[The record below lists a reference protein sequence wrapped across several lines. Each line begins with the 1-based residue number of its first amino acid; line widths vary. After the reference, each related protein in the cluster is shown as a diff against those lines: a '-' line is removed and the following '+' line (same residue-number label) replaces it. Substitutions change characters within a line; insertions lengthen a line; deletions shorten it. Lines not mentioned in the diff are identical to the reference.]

1 MKVCHKCGAQYDG
14 EQSYCPLDGEVLQDN
29 HAEMVGRILDGQY
42 QIEEFIAEGGMGAV
56 YRARHTLLGDK
67 VAIKILPPEMR
78 RNSAWLK
85 RFQREGQAARRF
97 HHPNAVIV
105 HDLRASS
112 EGDIYLVMEFVE
124 GRTLDAEV
132 ATRGGRLSLTE
143 ALQIIEPV
151 ASVLDAAHA
160 QGVVHR
166 DLKPSN
172 IMITNR
178 GIVKL
183 LDLGLA
189 KVTDLGAGGLTTN
202 LTVSGQ
208 ILGTPHYMS
217 PEQWG
222 ESQRDGS
229 EEIDG
234 RTDIYSLGVIVYQ
247 LTTGEFPFKG
257 TSIVTLRRAH
267 CHEMPRPLEEFDPN
281 IPPEWS
287 HAVLRAMSKDR
298 NDRQLTA
305 GDFASELSAAIG
317 GADVRYQSG
326 RAVLPTL
333 INQPQQATS
342 PGVHATPQN
351 LQAPTVN
358 VHEGATQGVER
369 TVASTLAPTF
379 NPPTL
384 GALTIE
390 RRPPSNT
397 RWLVVVVAA
406 LMVLA
411 IGLFAIW
418 QWRGGTR
425 SGRRR
430 SMNVQANNQADSQE
444 EAPEDTPVNQNSPP
458 AVGDNSTASLG
469 DAFIRYHLQLASTIL
484 DEWVPNSGRDPIAAG
499 QIVQFIFKSRES
511 GYLYMFGHDDVG
523 NTIVMP
529 LNANDLEKVT
539 AGAKV
544 TASQEG
550 VFPSIPLIKLDA
562 SSGEEDFTVFFSD
575 KPLAFPFV
583 NATLPLDG
591 SFRKLTADEQRQLDE
606 LRKQAVPASVQFDE
620 DAAAIKLESERGT
633 KPVVFDIKLKLRR
646 P

>member
-14 EQSYCPLDGEVLQDN
+14 EESFCPLDGEVLQDN

-97 HHPNAVIV
+97 HHPNSVIV

-132 ATRGGRLSLTE
+132 AARGGRLSLTE

-160 QGVVHR
+160 MGVVHR

-189 KVTDLGAGGLTTN
+189 KMTDLGAGVTN
-202 LTVSGQ
+202 LTVTGQ
-208 ILGTPHYMS
+208 ILGTPHFMS

-247 LTTGEFPFKG
+247 LTTGDFPFKG

-267 CHEMPRPLEEFDPN
+267 CHEMPRPLEEYDPN

-287 HAVLRAMSKDR
+287 RAVLRAMSKDR
-298 NDRQLTA
+298 SDRQLTA
-305 GDFASELSAAIG
+305 GDFAGELSAAVG
-317 GADVRYQSG
+317 GGNVRYESPRSFQ
-326 RAVLPTL
+326 PTI

-351 LQAPTVN
+351 LQAQTVN
-358 VHEGATQGVER
+358 LHEGATQGVER
-369 TVASTLAPTF
+369 TVAPTVAPTF
-379 NPPTL
+379 NPPTPD
-384 GALTIE
+384 APTIE

-397 RWLVVVVAA
+397 RWLVAIVAT
-406 LMVLA
+406 LMILA
-411 IGLFAIW
+411 VGLFAIW
-418 QWRGGTR
+418 QWRGGRWT
-425 SGRRR
+425 GRGRAK
-430 SMNVQANNQADSQE
+430 SVQANNQADSQE
-444 EAPEDTPVNQNSPP
+444 DAPVNQSSPT
-458 AVGDNSTASLG
+458 AVGDESAAPLG
-469 DAFIRYHLQLASTIL
+469 DAFIRYHLQLAPTIL
-484 DEWVPNSGRDPIAAG
+484 DDWVPNSGRDPIASG
-499 QIVQFIFKSRES
+499 QIVQFVFKSRES
-511 GYLYMFGHDDVG
+511 GYLYMFGHDDAG

-529 LNANDLEKVT
+529 LDADGLEKVT

-550 VFPSIPLIKLDA
+550 VFPSLPLIKLDA
-562 SSGEEDFTVFFSD
+562 PSGEENFTVFFSD
-575 KPLAFPFV
+575 KPLSFPFV

-606 LRKQAVPASVQFDE
+606 LRKQSVPATIQFDG
-620 DAAAIKLESERGT
+620 DAVAVKLEGERGT
-633 KPVVFDIKLKLRR
+633 KTVVFDIKLKLRR
-646 P
+646 S